1 VRENNRTNPSSGIGR
16 VLKALCFQE
25 EVVAVW
31 QVPIQLIPERWVE
44 YNGHNTESLYDE
56 DGFCDPSETWKQN
69 QPTKKLDDVFGKIL
83 PLSSSSDDEALFW
96 GSDKKHDISA
106 WYEDNLLVS
115 LGLRIDMREPID
127 KLLVQIIT
135 AAQELNCQLFIQGQ
149 RIIIKPSIF
158 DLKKSILKSNAA
170 KFVDDP
176 EGFLRSEDFE

>member
-1 VRENNRTNPSSGIGR
+1 
-16 VLKALCFQE
+16 
-25 EVVAVW
+25 VAVW

-44 YNGHNTESLYDE
+44 DNGHNTESLYDE
-56 DGFCDPSETWKQN
+56 DGYCDPSETWKRN
-69 QPTKKLDDVFGKIL
+69 QPTQKLDDVFGKIL

-115 LGLRIDMREPID
+115 LGLRIDMREPVN

-149 RIIIKPSIF
+149 GVIIKANVF
-158 DLKKSILKSNAA
+158 DLKKNILKSNAA
-170 KFVDDP
+170 RFVDDP
-176 EGFLRSEDFE
+176 EKFLRGVDFE